1 MRCVA
6 ADGALLA
13 SGSSDHAIRVWRA
26 SSGSGGNPSDG
37 RGGGSGG
44 TISAPAGMPIDLA
57 GDRAV
62 LEGHAGP
69 VSCLQLTPSLLA
81 SGSWDCSVR
90 LWDRQSLECVAMV
103 HAGELALL
111 SMYSVGLSC
120 QPDAVISGGVAAECL
135 QQANTLLM
143 LVAAALA
150 GLNTLPAPFNP
161 SVGCCTCGRLGLL
174 PGC

>member
-44 TISAPAGMPIDLA
+44 TISAPAGMPFDLA

-90 LWDRQSLECVAMV
+90 LWDRGSLECLAMV
-103 HAGELALL
+103 HTGEGECKEALRW
-111 SMYSVGLSC
+111 
-120 QPDAVISGGVAAECL
+120 A
-135 QQANTLLM
+135 
-143 LVAAALA
+143 
-150 GLNTLPAPFNP
+150 
-161 SVGCCTCGRLGLL
+161 LGLL
-174 PGC
+174 FSVALGPAEPGGRGHGACR